1 MTDEKGFE
9 NLTEIAIRFGNKMID
24 ELGLE
29 DAFLATAMMKISME
43 TKCMDSAIFEKE
55 TIMNGIL
62 KEKKLIE
69 EWDSGDERTGRDN

>member
-43 TKCMDSAIFEKE
+43 TKCMDNKIFEKE

-69 EWDSGDERTGRDN
+69 EWGPINERASRGN

>member
-43 TKCMDSAIFEKE
+43 TKCMDNKIFEKE

-69 EWDSGDERTGRDN
+69 EWGPINERASGGN